1 MNPPPPTLPHFH
13 HLYTN
18 PIKSTVDTGAN
29 RGLHGCVLFG
39 CFLFVFW
46 HDVIIT
52 GGKHKVGAEI
62 KQILNGVLVSVL
74 FNHYAR
80 LMLFK

>member
-1 MNPPPPTLPHFH
+1 M
-13 HLYTN
+13 
-18 PIKSTVDTGAN
+18 
-29 RGLHGCVLFG
+29 LFG
-39 CFLFVFW
+39 CFLFVCLFVLW

-74 FNHYAR
+74 FNHYAEADA
-80 LMLFK
+80 F